1 MKLSASAASAS
12 GLTALLDEDGL
23 SPRFVFLIMIT
34 DYKIDVQQ
42 TPQISKKMVKELI
55 TLEREYVRNC
65 EKFSQEVTGRKG
77 SLQND
82 WLIFR
87 NGVRRQY
94 LFVYREFFFK
104 GCFLKL

>member
-1 MKLSASAASAS
+1 MKLPASAASAS

-42 TPQISKKMVKELI
+42 TPQISKKMLKELI

-65 EKFSQEVTGRKG
+65 EKIFTGGERKK
-77 SLQND
+77 
-82 WLIFR
+82 R
-87 NGVRRQY
+87 
-94 LFVYREFFFK
+94 
-104 GCFLKL
+104 